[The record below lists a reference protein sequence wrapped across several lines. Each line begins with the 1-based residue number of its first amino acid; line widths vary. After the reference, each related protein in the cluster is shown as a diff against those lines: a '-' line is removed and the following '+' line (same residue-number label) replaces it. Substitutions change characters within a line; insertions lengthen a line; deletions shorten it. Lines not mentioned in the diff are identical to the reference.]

1 MKRILILDDEPAVRQ
16 SFMDYFED
24 RLWFPVQAGSGE
36 EALALLMQERQMA
49 AIVDV
54 RLPGMDGN
62 DFIRS
67 ASLLYPSMGFVVCT
81 GSPEYHLPPDLQD
94 LANVSNRIFKKPIRD
109 LMELESEALRL
120 IQDSEFE

>member
-1 MKRILILDDEPAVRQ
+1 MKSILILDDEPAVRQ

-24 RLWFPVQAGSGE
+24 RLWSAVQAGSGE
-36 EALALLMQERQMA
+36 AALALLEQEQQMA

-67 ASLLYPSMGFVVCT
+67 ASLHYPAMGFVVCT

-94 LANVSNRIFKKPIRD
+94 LANVSNRIFKKPIHD
-109 LMELESEALRL
+109 LMELECEVLRL
-120 IQDSEFE
+120 VEISEVE

>member
-67 ASLLYPSMGFVVCT
+67 ASCSTPLWVLWYVRVHRNT
-81 GSPEYHLPPDLQD
+81 IYR
-94 LANVSNRIFKKPIRD
+94 RIFRIWLTFPI
-109 LMELESEALRL
+109 ESSRSPYET
-120 IQDSEFE
+120 